1 MPPLNNIKIND
12 METVT
17 ITYNKRNTEVK
28 KHLDALIKT
37 NGVKIYDNDTFLS
50 PEEIKRVEKSMNS
63 EFYPISMLKE
73 KYIK

>member
-1 MPPLNNIKIND
+1 